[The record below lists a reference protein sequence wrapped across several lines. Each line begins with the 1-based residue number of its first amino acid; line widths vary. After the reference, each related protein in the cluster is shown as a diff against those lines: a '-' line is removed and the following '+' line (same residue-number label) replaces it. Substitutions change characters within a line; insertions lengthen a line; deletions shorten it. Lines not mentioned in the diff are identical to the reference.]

1 MLNTPFNVQQNDNW
15 LIIEDKSL
23 ISYYSVAFIWNAK
36 PVGVFFKQPVFY
48 VNLSNI
54 NSGPHELI
62 IMVRAMNDPF
72 SYRILQQQIIYKANE
87 EFQLSRQPDRS
98 FQAGDILVASDNMGG
113 LPPGYMGH
121 SAIVVGPKHIVE
133 APGTN
138 IPIRKATI
146 AQFLRYHSIHAHY
159 RPVSSELG
167 AKAAH
172 YAVELYK
179 QYKHSVENGTNQ
191 LQFSLWKIQALND
204 PMKYIYCS
212 KLVWLSYFYGA
223 NYEFPNDY
231 LWFAPEDLAEILS
244 EDDQFKLMYKHPEF
258 GFKINV

>member
-1 MLNTPFNVQQNDNW
+1 MNTPFNVQQNNNW
-15 LIIEDKSL
+15 LIIEDRSL
-23 ISYYSVAFIWNAK
+23 ITYYSVAFILNGNQ
-36 PVGVFFKQPVFY
+36 VGAFYKQPVFY
-48 VNLSNI
+48 LNLANI
-54 NSGPHELI
+54 NSGLHELI
-62 IMVRAMNDPF
+62 IMVNSIHHPF
-72 SYRILQQQIIYKANE
+72 FFSILQQQIIYKKNE
-87 EFQLSRQPDRS
+87 MVEWNRQPDRS
-98 FQAGDILVASDNMGG
+98 FQAGDILVASDNIGG

-121 SAIVVGPKHIVE
+121 SAIVVDPEHMVE
-133 APGTN
+133 APGSN
-138 IPIRKATI
+138 ITIRKEKIT
-146 AQFLRYHSIHAHY
+146 QFLRYHPIHAHY

-179 QYKHSVENGTNQ
+179 QYKHSIENGTNQ
-191 LQFSLWKIQALND
+191 LQFSLWTIQALND
-204 PMKYIYCS
+204 PMRYIYCS

-231 LWFAPEDLAEILS
+231 LWFAPEDLEEVLS